1 MKFRLQK
8 LNRLKEDVGRD
19 RISELSDDVI
29 IHILSFL
36 PTLDA
41 VKTVLLRRFGNLW
54 TLVPTLRFDIYEF
67 QDKMYPDAKWEDYD
81 FGRFYIFIRSV
92 LMLHQSPSVQIFSL
106 CLAFRSED
114 EMFKVADDIKLWLN
128 FALDKQAKE
137 IIVRHIS
144 QGSVDLNPIPA
155 NFTSQSLVIL
165 ELSCCSIEP
174 QIQVDLGSLKKL
186 LLDHVSLTEK
196 AFQQF
201 IFGCP
206 SMQELSIIEPNGMK
220 KVSFNAPNINKFSFV
235 LTDGYDDNDPWVLD
249 FPNLKTLDL
258 LIDRIPHII
267 DVSSV
272 QVFHLKDIMYE
283 MEEEDDEDDPGMFNI
298 FFRKFLG
305 VKIFQLSCKASEPFL
320 HRLDLIDDL
329 HLLET
334 TWKSLALELVLL
346 CDNCL
351 LGIYRLM
358 RSLKHLE
365 ELIIYTTEETTV
377 SSVCSTSSLC
387 IHEDS
392 EASLYTPPF
401 ELPSDYVMPKLKTV
415 TLHGLVKPWNRQL
428 QLVEFLLKT
437 AIILD
442 KLVIAPSKRVLT
454 EGEELEFVKHVSS
467 FKRASTSARVFFA

>member
-106 CLAFRSED
+106 CLAFRSKD

-165 ELSCCSIEP
+165 ELTCCSIEP

-206 SMQELSIIEPNGMK
+206 SMQELSIIEPN
-220 KVSFNAPNINKFSFV
+220 
-235 LTDGYDDNDPWVLD
+235 
-249 FPNLKTLDL
+249 
-258 LIDRIPHII
+258 DRIPHII

-401 ELPSDYVMPKLKTV
+401 EIPSDYVMPKLKTV

>member
-206 SMQELSIIEPNGMK
+206 SMQELSIIEPN
-220 KVSFNAPNINKFSFV
+220 
-235 LTDGYDDNDPWVLD
+235 
-249 FPNLKTLDL
+249 
-258 LIDRIPHII
+258 DRIPHII